1 MNRYLVS
8 GVLVAAVMLFS
19 CTTEPCGCT
28 PAVSLL
34 HVTGTVLGADQN
46 PVEGAKV
53 DFGQQRTGPC
63 APTAD
68 IEPEWASIYGSTMT
82 ATTGSFAADL
92 FGSGND
98 EPCILV
104 TAVAG
109 NDTARAWRVAR
120 FTIEPEPPD
129 TLHVT
134 LTLGAD

>member
-1 MNRYLVS
+1 MTGSQRRAFTLVELLVVIGIVAMLIAMLLPALNGARQRAASTRCMSNLRQLGQALVMYSVENRGYV
-8 GVLVAAVMLFS
+8 
-19 CTTEPCGCT
+19 
-28 PAVSLL
+28 
-34 HVTGTVLGADQN
+34 
-46 PVEGAKV
+46 
-53 DFGQQRTGPC
+53 
-63 APTAD
+63 
-68 IEPEWASIYGSTMT
+68 IASYTMT
-82 ATTGSFAADL
+82 GTTGSFAADL

-98 EPCILV
+98 APCILV